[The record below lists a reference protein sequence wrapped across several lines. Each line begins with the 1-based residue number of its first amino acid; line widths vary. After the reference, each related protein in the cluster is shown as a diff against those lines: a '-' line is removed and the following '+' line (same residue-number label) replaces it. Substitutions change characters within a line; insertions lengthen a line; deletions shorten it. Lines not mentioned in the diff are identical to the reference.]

1 MLYCFLRQ
9 EQLYRAG
16 GVAARVR
23 APDAA
28 LVWQRR
34 RDATIQETRLFA
46 EQLNTRLLAV
56 LQRPDLRVVAGT
68 ISVTFDA
75 TLDTPFRADP
85 GNALV
90 LGAACLGED
99 RVCAFHLR
107 HALELAMLLDAAET
121 TTDPAS
127 PGPTLDSPSLGILV
141 GLCAARTAARFWL
154 LDAAPDGADPGPDPA
169 SWLEAMAAPAMPDAA
184 TLQLVWT
191 RIRALQ
197 GAVQRTGADA
207 ASIADSVIDRLL
219 ACWSRLGPA
228 ETLMAEGGDARLAID
243 PSTGLNHY
251 GCSHRPRPWAI
262 TFASSTASS
271 LSERGFGG
279 AEAARKRL
287 ATACL
292 SGRWSQA
299 LDDETES
306 VRHRIGTHY
315 GLEAGCRVV
324 LAPSGTD
331 LEMAALALCC
341 MQDSRGGTA
350 RPVSNVLLAP
360 EETGTGVPMAAAGRH
375 FADDTARGR
384 PVAKGALIAGFPGDT
399 RVLPV
404 AIRDEAGRM
413 LPQDAV
419 DRACV
424 ALVEAEAAQDRTILL
439 HRLDVSKTGL
449 LAPGLACIEALQA
462 RLGDRLTLVVDACQA
477 RLDAARVRDYLGR
490 GWMVMI
496 TGSKFFTG
504 PPFAGALLLPPE
516 IAARLQSGALPRG
529 LDAYFGRDEFPEICP
544 AADALPPVG
553 NYGLAL
559 RWHAALAEIN
569 AVLAV
574 PRPIRTQILQG
585 FAAVVAEQIARYPAL
600 TIYPAP
606 AILRGDDD
614 EDWERCA
621 SIFSFSLALPDPSQN
636 FAQSSAQSS
645 ARCLT
650 PEQARLVY
658 QWLNAD
664 LSPSLP
670 AANADER
677 SIAATICHIGQPVK
691 LPAPDGFIGV
701 LRVCAGARLLS
712 GEPSHGGMA
721 DEARIAREF
730 DDLRIVFAKID
741 LILKNFSALEAAS
754 PMPCYRAW

>member
-1 MLYCFLRQ
+1 MRETEETLKPDQPSAVSAVQPVQAL
-9 EQLYRAG
+9 EQAWLVG
-16 GVAARVR
+16 QGVAPGLACLAAARM
-23 APDAA
+23 AA
-28 LVWQRR
+28 LACAGAREVW
-34 RDATIQETRLFA
+34 RDADFAALPDWIAGMGSEVAPIVLPLPATAEDEAQIRKLWHLLGTAEALLET
-46 EQLNTRLLAV
+46 
-56 LQRPDLRVVAGT
+56 
-68 ISVTFDA
+68 
-75 TLDTPFRADP
+75 
-85 GNALV
+85 
-90 LGAACLGED
+90 
-99 RVCAFHLR
+99 
-107 HALELAMLLDAAET
+107 
-121 TTDPAS
+121 
-127 PGPTLDSPSLGILV
+127 
-141 GLCAARTAARFWL
+141 
-154 LDAAPDGADPGPDPA
+154 
-169 SWLEAMAAPAMPDAA
+169 
-184 TLQLVWT
+184 
-191 RIRALQ
+191 
-197 GAVQRTGADA
+197 
-207 ASIADSVIDRLL
+207 
-219 ACWSRLGPA
+219 
-228 ETLMAEGGDARLAID
+228 GGDIRLAKD
-243 PSTGLNHY
+243 PRSGLNGY

-262 TFASSTASS
+262 TFSSSTASS
-271 LSERGFGG
+271 SSERGYAAADAARLRATADMLKHGARAPIQAALGQVRAKLTDIYQIPAGG
-279 AEAARKRL
+279 A
-287 ATACL
+287 
-292 SGRWSQA
+292 
-299 LDDETES
+299 
-306 VRHRIGTHY
+306 
-315 GLEAGCRVV
+315 VV
-324 LAPSGTD
+324 LAASGTD
-331 LEMAALALCC
+331 TELLALALTHLAP
-341 MQDSRGGTA
+341 QPKSILNIL
-350 RPVSNVLLAP
+350 VAP
-360 EETGTGVPMAAAGRH
+360 EETGSGVPMAARGLH
-375 FADDTARGR
+375 FAVDTALGHDVSRAA
-384 PVAKGALIAGFPGDT
+384 PIEGFRADT
-399 RVLPV
+399 TVRN
-404 AIRDEAGRM
+404 
-413 LPQDAV
+413 
-419 DRACV
+419 V
-424 ALVEAEAAQDRTILL
+424 ALRGTDGAVRDAAEVEAELAEVVADGIANGRRVIL
-439 HRLDVSKTGL
+439 HGLDLSKTGL
-449 LAPGLACIEALQA
+449 VAPRLAFLQKLRA
-462 RLGDRLTLVVDACQA
+462 AHGAAFDIVIDACQA
-477 RLDAARVRDYLGR
+477 RLSRGSVARYLALDS
-490 GWMVMI
+490 VVLI